1 MEGDIRFIAAR
12 SFWQPCVSV
21 KGNASMFG
29 NIHFEGCR
37 NKDQDSQDRRPAG
50 VLEAHPKKIGGKVSE
65 HDSFTADKFL
75 SGSFLRGAK
84 ISTTNR

>member
-1 MEGDIRFIAAR
+1 MDGDIRFIAAR

-37 NKDQDSQDRRPAG
+37 NKDQDSPRSQTRFAWSVGILGSPSKEDWG
-50 VLEAHPKKIGGKVSE
+50 EVSIRE
-65 HDSFTADKFL
+65 FSQ
-75 SGSFLRGAK
+75 GSQTQYNK
-84 ISTTNR
+84 QIII